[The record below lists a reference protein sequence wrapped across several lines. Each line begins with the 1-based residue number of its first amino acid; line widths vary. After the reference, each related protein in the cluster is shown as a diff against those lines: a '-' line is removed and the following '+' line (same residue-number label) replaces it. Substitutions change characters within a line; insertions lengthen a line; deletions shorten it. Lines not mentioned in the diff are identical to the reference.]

1 MIAASEQPAQ
11 KAAGGASSGRRP
23 LLSWGV
29 PLALLCLAAAVRLWD
44 LGDPDRLFF
53 DEKYYAVDAQD
64 YVTRGV
70 EENKPAH
77 PPLGKWVIA
86 LGIQVFGNTPFGW
99 RIAVAVAGSLTV
111 LLVHFCGLR
120 LFRRTAPAA
129 LAATLVALDGLSI
142 TTSRMAMLDATLALC
157 VVSAFWLVLVDR
169 DARRRSRGAGEPLV
183 ASLMGSRY
191 RWLAG
196 LALGLAVAT
205 KWSGLLAVAA
215 MGLLVLGT
223 ELAGRGEG
231 IRRTAT
237 RGLAVAGGAVLS
249 LVVVPAAVYVA
260 AFAGWFANYED
271 SYAGAR
277 ACGPGVCAAG
287 PTERL
292 DTWWASQ
299 VDLVRMHRNLEATHS
314 YRSDPLGWIWLE
326 RPVLV
331 YAESCTAEQQA
342 DGECEVPRGTVARI
356 TLVGSP
362 ALWWPA
368 LLAYPVLL
376 WRAVARRDGI
386 AATVLAP
393 LAVLWLPW
401 LAAGKPGYFFYLVPA
416 VPFIA
421 LALVRA
427 VQVTPRPR
435 LVGGLLLA
443 SSVAAFAFFAPI
455 WLGIPLDRDLLDLR
469 YWLPSWR

>member
-1 MIAASEQPAQ
+1 MQQAAQRE
-11 KAAGGASSGRRP
+11 AGGASGRRP
-23 LLSWGV
+23 LLSWRV
-29 PLALLCLAAAVRLWD
+29 PLALLCLAATVRLWD

-53 DEKYYAVDAQD
+53 DEKYYAVDAND

-86 LGIQVFGNTPFGW
+86 LGIQIFGYTPFGW
-99 RIAVAVAGSLTV
+99 RIGVAVVGSLTV

-129 LAATLVALDGLSI
+129 LAATLVALDGLSV
-142 TTSRMAMLDATLALC
+142 TTSRMAMLDATLALA
-157 VVSAFWLVLVDR
+157 VVTAFWLVLLDR
-169 DARRRSRGAGEPLV
+169 DARRCARGASEPLRR
-183 ASLMGSRY
+183 SLVGSRY

-205 KWSGLLAVAA
+205 KWSGLLAIAA

-223 ELAGRGEG
+223 ELAGRGESWG
-231 IRRTAT
+231 RTAR

-249 LVVVPAAVYVA
+249 LLVVPAAVYLA
-260 AFAGWFANYED
+260 SFAGWFANYED

-277 ACGPGVCAAG
+277 ACGPGACAAG
-287 PTERL
+287 PAERL

-299 VDLVRMHRNLEATHS
+299 LDLVRMHRTLEATHP
-314 YRSDPLGWIWLE
+314 YRSDPVGWAWME

-331 YAESCTAEQQA
+331 YAASCTAEQQEA
-342 DGECEVPRGTVARI
+342 GECEVPRGTVARI
-356 TLVGSP
+356 TQVGSP

-376 WRAVARRDGI
+376 WRAAVRRDGV
-386 AATVLAP
+386 AATILVP
-393 LAVLWLPW
+393 LALLWLPW
-401 LAAGKPGYFFYLVPA
+401 LAAGKPGYFFYLTPV

-421 LALVRA
+421 LGLVRA
-427 VQVTPRPR
+427 VQVSPRPR
-435 LVGGLLLA
+435 LLGGLLLGL
-443 SSVAAFAFFAPI
+443 SVAAFAFFAPI
-455 WLGIPLDRDLLDLR
+455 WLGIPLDRDLLELR

>member
-1 MIAASEQPAQ
+1 MAA
-11 KAAGGASSGRRP
+11 
-23 LLSWGV
+23 V
-29 PLALLCLAAAVRLWD
+29 VRLWD

-86 LGIQVFGNTPFGW
+86 LGIQLFGNTPFGW
-99 RIAVAVAGSLTV
+99 RIGVAVVGSLTV
-111 LLVHFCGLR
+111 LLVHLCGLR

-129 LAATLVALDGLSI
+129 LAATLVALDGLSV

-157 VVSAFWLVLVDR
+157 VVLAFWLVLLDR
-169 DARRRSRGAGEPLV
+169 DARRAGRDADEPLGPSAV
-183 ASLMGSRY
+183 GSRY

-196 LALGLAVAT
+196 LALGLAVST
-205 KWSGLLAVAA
+205 KWAGLLAVAA
-215 MGLLVLGT
+215 VGLLVLGT

-231 IRRTAT
+231 ARRTLT

-249 LVVVPAAVYVA
+249 LLVVPAAVYLA
-260 AFAGWFANYED
+260 SFAGWFASYED

-277 ACGPGVCAAG
+277 ACGPGACSASPA
-287 PTERL
+287 ERL
-292 DTWWASQ
+292 DTWGASQ
-299 VDLVRMHRNLEATHS
+299 LDLVRMHRELEATHP
-314 YRSDPLGWIWLE
+314 YRSDPLGWIWME

-342 DGECEVPRGTVARI
+342 AGECEVPRGTVARI
-356 TLVGSP
+356 TLVGNP

-376 WRAVARRDGI
+376 WRALVRRDGVAASI
-386 AATVLAP
+386 AVP
-393 LAVLWLPW
+393 LLLLWLPW

-427 VQVTPRPR
+427 VQLTPRPR
-435 LVGGLLLA
+435 LVGGVLLGLN
-443 SSVAAFAFFAPI
+443 VAAFAFFAPI